1 MTTLIDSVWAG
12 FGEWPALCSD
22 PQLSSMTSPRR
33 LSRSLFD
40 RILNSNNRDNA
51 HNDDHTLRND
61 ADNGPALARSP
72 LAPIDQQAFLPS
84 TQAMTGPTL
93 TSPAPA
99 FHQEPN
105 GKQSNLI
112 GKSIVPRRSSYTNT
126 DDDAFPPGSSQGS
139 VQRKRSQ

>member
-1 MTTLIDSVWAG
+1 
-12 FGEWPALCSD
+12 
-22 PQLSSMTSPRR
+22 MTSPRR

-51 HNDDHTLRND
+51 HNDDLTLRND
-61 ADNGPALARSP
+61 ADNGPAFARSP

-93 TSPAPA
+93 TSPASA

-105 GKQSNLI
+105 GKQSNFI
-112 GKSIVPRRSSYTNT
+112 GKSIVQRRSSYTST